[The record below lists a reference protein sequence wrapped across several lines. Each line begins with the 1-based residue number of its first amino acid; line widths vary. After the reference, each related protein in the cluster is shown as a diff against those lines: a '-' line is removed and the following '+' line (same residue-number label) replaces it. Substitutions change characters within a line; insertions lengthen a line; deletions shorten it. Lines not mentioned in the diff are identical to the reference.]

1 MTLKRRPCTCGR
13 EEVNMKTTCRGST
26 QHSDKNRELHE
37 ITYKNDDLNNQW
49 KWEFRHQK
57 ITRVGMKQRLRDTM
71 AKSTELLG
79 VNHLVR
85 TRETL
90 IEVEDLQWENRPMK
104 IPNSDPHTGANTARS
119 PPNFPNQQA
128 KYGFV

>member
-1 MTLKRRPCTCGR
+1 
-13 EEVNMKTTCRGST
+13 
-26 QHSDKNRELHE
+26 
-37 ITYKNDDLNNQW
+37 
-49 KWEFRHQK
+49 
-57 ITRVGMKQRLRDTM
+57 MKQRLRDTM

-90 IEVEDLQWENRPMK
+90 IEVEDLQWANRPMK
-104 IPNSDPHTGANTARS
+104 IPNSDSHTGANTVRS

>member
-1 MTLKRRPCTCGR
+1 
-13 EEVNMKTTCRGST
+13 
-26 QHSDKNRELHE
+26 
-37 ITYKNDDLNNQW
+37 
-49 KWEFRHQK
+49 
-57 ITRVGMKQRLRDTM
+57 MKQRLRDTM

-90 IEVEDLQWENRPMK
+90 IEVEDLQWANRPMK
-104 IPNSDPHTGANTARS
+104 IPNSDPHTGANTVRS